1 MDSGSRTRDSRT
13 PSTGSGDPTALS
25 PLSRPSHPSR
35 PSPLDRSRTV
45 ERELVHRTSVA
56 EVLLTDVRP
65 HGPLSF
71 RAAAAWPRSHPTFPR
86 GRDDRHSPWMI
97 VETLRQLGIY
107 IPLRHL
113 DVPRT
118 TRFLIDDLSYALDV
132 DAEPTAPHGASEVT
146 CLVRVGDLRT
156 DRGGNALTGLTGL
169 RMRVDFLAG
178 RRPFARAAGGARFL
192 DAERYDRLRTGAGAA
207 VPSGAGPRPEP
218 ALLGLASES
227 DAVVA
232 VAGEELLVCPAD
244 PHHPFLFDHG
254 TDHVPG
260 TALLEAARQAIAL
273 RSGGRLVRPVACRM
287 SALRFTEHA
296 PPAVIDCSA
305 RGRTGEFLFRQGGT
319 TTAEGVLRYP

>member
-1 MDSGSRTRDSRT
+1 MDSGSRARDSRT

-25 PLSRPSHPSR
+25 RLSPPSP
-35 PSPLDRSRTV
+35 PSPLNRSRTV

-118 TRFLIDDLSYALDV
+118 ARFLIDDLSYALDV
-132 DAEPTAPHGASEVT
+132 AAEPTAPHGASEVT
-146 CLVRVGDLRT
+146 CLVQVGGLRT
-156 DRGGNALTGLTGL
+156 DRDGDALTGL
-169 RMRVDFLAG
+169 RMRVDFLVG

-192 DAERYDRLRTGAGAA
+192 DAERYDRLRSGAGAA

-218 ALLGLASES
+218 TLLGLASES
-227 DAVVA
+227 DAVVVA
-232 VAGEELLVCPAD
+232 AGEELLVCPAD
-244 PHHPFLFDHG
+244 PRHPFLFDHG

-296 PPAVIDCSA
+296 PPAVIHCSTQ
-305 RGRTGEFLFRQGGT
+305 GRTGAFLFRQGGT

>member
-25 PLSRPSHPSR
+25 RRSAPSPPSR
-35 PSPLDRSRTV
+35 PSPLNRSRTV

-118 TRFLIDDLSYALDV
+118 ARFLIDDLSYALDV

-146 CLVRVGDLRT
+146 CLVRVSGLRT
-156 DRGGNALTGLTGL
+156 DRDGNELTGL

-192 DAERYDRLRTGAGAA
+192 DAERYDRLRSGAGAA
-207 VPSGAGPRPEP
+207 VPAGAGPRPEP

-232 VAGEELLVCPAD
+232 AAGGELLVCPAD
-244 PHHPFLFDHG
+244 PRHPFLFDHG

-296 PPAVIDCSA
+296 PPAVIHCSPQ
-305 RGRTGEFLFRQGGT
+305 GRTGEFLFRQGGT

>member
-13 PSTGSGDPTALS
+13 PSTGSGGPTALS
-25 PLSRPSHPSR
+25 PLPS
-35 PSPLDRSRTV
+35 LGRSRTV

-65 HGPLSF
+65 HGPLSYC
-71 RAAAAWPRSHPTFPR
+71 AAAAWPRSHPTFPR

-113 DVPRT
+113 GVPPT
-118 TRFLIDDLSYALDV
+118 ARFLIDDLSYALDV
-132 DAEPTAPHGASEVT
+132 DAEPATPHGASEVT
-146 CLVRVGDLRT
+146 CLAQVGGLRT
-156 DRGGNALTGLTGL
+156 DRDGGAPTGL

-192 DAERYDRLRTGAGAA
+192 GAERYARLRTGAGAS
-207 VPSGAGPRPEP
+207 VPSAAGSRPEP
-218 ALLGLASES
+218 ALLGLASEA

-232 VAGEELLVCPAD
+232 LAGGELLVCPAD
-244 PHHPFLFDHG
+244 PRHPFLFDHG

-296 PPAVIDCSA
+296 PPAVIHCSA
-305 RGRTGEFLFRQGGT
+305 QGRTGAFLFRQGGI
-319 TTAEGVLRYP
+319 TTAEGVFRYP

>member
-1 MDSGSRTRDSRT
+1 MDSGSRTRYSRT
-13 PSTGSGDPTALS
+13 PSTGSGGPTGLS
-25 PLSRPSHPSR
+25 PLRP
-35 PSPLDRSRTV
+35 LCRSRTV

-56 EVLLTDVRP
+56 EVLLTDVLP
-65 HGPLSF
+65 HGALAYT
-71 RAAAAWPRSHPTFPR
+71 AAAAWPRSHPTFPR

-113 DVPRT
+113 DVPPT
-118 TRFLIDDLSYALDV
+118 ARFLIDDLSYALDV
-132 DAEPTAPHGASEVT
+132 EAEPTAPHGASEVT
-146 CLVRVGDLRT
+146 CLAQVGGLRT
-156 DRGGNALTGLTGL
+156 DRDGGALTGL

-192 DAERYDRLRTGAGAA
+192 DAERYARLRTGAGAA
-207 VPSGAGPRPEP
+207 VPSAAGPRPEP
-218 ALLGLASES
+218 ALLGLASEA

-232 VAGEELLVCPAD
+232 LAGEELLVCPAD
-244 PHHPFLFDHG
+244 PRHPFLFDHG

-296 PPAVIDCSA
+296 PPAVIHCST
-305 RGRTGEFLFRQGGT
+305 RGRTGAFLFRQGGT
-319 TTAEGVLRYP
+319 TTAEGVFRYP